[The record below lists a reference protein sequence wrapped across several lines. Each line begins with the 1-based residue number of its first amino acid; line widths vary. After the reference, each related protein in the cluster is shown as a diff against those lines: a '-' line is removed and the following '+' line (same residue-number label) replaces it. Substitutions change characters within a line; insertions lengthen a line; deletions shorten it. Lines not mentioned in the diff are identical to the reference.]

1 MRLSAESCPYMVI
14 YWQDILPFCW
24 VFCAV
29 TLMDGSQIDF
39 FMKVFFLGC
48 EWDADMTSFKQMYF
62 IDFSKAVLQTKLQC
76 FLRYFSELSHFL
88 LKLE

>member
-1 MRLSAESCPYMVI
+1 MSI
-14 YWQDILPFCW
+14 YGNILARYTS
-24 VFCAV
+24 VLLGILRAV